1 MRAAVL
7 LFFALG
13 ACSGAENVPESGE
26 AVISQEAKMLEKKA
40 DEQTNVVINR
50 IQSESE
56 EALAAQN
63 DSARANATAAPLN
76 QN

>member
-1 MRAAVL
+1 MRATVL

-13 ACSGAENVPESGE
+13 ACSGAANAPESGE

-56 EALAAQN
+56 EALAEQN

>member
-1 MRAAVL
+1 
-7 LFFALG
+7 
-13 ACSGAENVPESGE
+13 
-26 AVISQEAKMLEKKA
+26 MLEKKA

-56 EALAAQN
+56 EALAEQN